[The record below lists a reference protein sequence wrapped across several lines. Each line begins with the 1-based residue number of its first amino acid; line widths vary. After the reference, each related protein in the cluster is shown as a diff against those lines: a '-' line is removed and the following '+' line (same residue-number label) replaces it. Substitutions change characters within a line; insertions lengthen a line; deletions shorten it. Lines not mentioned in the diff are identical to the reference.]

1 MDRGAVV
8 NLAWDLA
15 DSASS
20 LLTGQNR
27 TRIFATLGAGDV
39 DRAIEAV
46 LVEHAN
52 SPNLLCPSLS
62 ARVDKWID
70 CYVDRGDER
79 RLRSLLRQITAP
91 AGVSG
96 VAPPTRLA
104 TIHTRRGAK
113 RSAAS

>member
-20 LLTGQNR
+20 LTGQNR

-39 DRAIEAV
+39 DRAIEAL

-62 ARVDKWID
+62 ARVDNWID
-70 CYVDRGDER
+70 CYADRGDEKG
-79 RLRSLLRQITAP
+79 LRNLLRQITAT
-91 AGVSG
+91 AGVNG
-96 VAPPTRLA
+96 VPPPTRLA
-104 TIHTRRGAK
+104 TIYTRRRAK